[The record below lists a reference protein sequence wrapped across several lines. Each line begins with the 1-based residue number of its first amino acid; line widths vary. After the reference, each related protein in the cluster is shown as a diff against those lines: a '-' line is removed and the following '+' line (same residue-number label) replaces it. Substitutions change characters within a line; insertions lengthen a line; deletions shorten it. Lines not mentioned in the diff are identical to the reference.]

1 MPRDRYHDPTRRIVR
16 KATHSESEKLSA
28 KDLILPLINSGD
40 ALTLTSTQIENAW
53 DDEFATV
60 YTTGDHAIDLP
71 ASTGSGRLYMYSN
84 YGTGKITV
92 TADGTDKIHGDSSVI
107 FYKGTIG
114 FKDTSAGVWVMQ

>member
-1 MPRDRYHDPTRRIVR
+1 MLGNRYNQPRKKIIR
-16 KATHSESEKLSA
+16 KATQSTEEQLSE
-28 KDLILPLINSGD
+28 KDLILPKINSGD
-40 ALTLTSTQIENAW
+40 DLTLTSTQIENAW

-60 YTTGDHAIDLP
+60 YTTGDHAVSLA